1 MRVLA
6 LVLVWE
12 LMVLLV
18 VALAMRMAMTMAMGM
33 VIEVA
38 PRRRPAAH
46 THTLVASGN
55 EGGWCAQ
62 FGRMLTHTPSTLH
75 AHSDTLRTPQ
85 KPQRRV
91 NMHFELPPRVLP
103 THIIKIATVT
113 VVVVG

>member
-46 THTLVASGN
+46 TH
-55 EGGWCAQ
+55 
-62 FGRMLTHTPSTLH
+62 FGRVRKRGRLVRAIWEDAYAHSEHAPRTLRHTPHPAET
-75 AHSDTLRTPQ
+75 AEAR
-85 KPQRRV
+85 
-91 NMHFELPPRVLP
+91 
-103 THIIKIATVT
+103 
-113 VVVVG
+113 